1 MPRKKITAG
10 DVAERA
16 GVSRAAVSMILNQ
29 YPDIHFSEETRARV
43 LSACR
48 ELGYKVPEK
57 KLLVP
62 TGRRVLLAVCPSCE
76 NYAYSRMLGEVQL
89 QAKKQDYYVLS
100 IHTFRDMSTEAAIPE
115 LCASMSV
122 AGVIFLYNPRNSEM
136 VKTLVKQ
143 LPVVQVYDKGAD
155 PGQNVVETDNVLVG
169 ELMAT
174 HLLKLG
180 HRHIATTFPSLG
192 ASHIGR
198 KRRIEGVKNAY
209 RKAGMDPDQY
219 VHVCCADQEDDM
231 IAGRGDNSY
240 DSGYRI
246 AGRLVDEK
254 APVTAFLANNDMA
267 AYGIMDAIYERGKR
281 IPEDYSVI
289 GCDNI
294 AVSGFQRVSLTTV
307 EPYSVPRVREAV
319 NIVVRKIE
327 HRADEETMEATP
339 EGVIRVTYAP
349 RLIERGSTGPV
360 ANH

>member
-1 MPRKKITAG
+1 MSPKKITAK

-43 LSACR
+43 LKICR

-57 KLLVP
+57 RLLVP
-62 TGRRVLLAVCPSCE
+62 AGRRVLLAVCPSCE
-76 NYAYSRMLGEVQL
+76 NYAYSRMLSEVQL
-89 QAKKQDYYVLS
+89 QAKKLDYYLS
-100 IHTFRDMSTEAAIPE
+100 INTFRDVSTETAIPE

-122 AGVIFLYNPRNSEM
+122 VGVIFLYNPRNSEM

-169 ELMAT
+169 ELMAS

-180 HRHIATTFPSLG
+180 HRRIAVTVPSLG

-198 KRRIEGVKNAY
+198 KRRVEGAKNAC
-209 RKAGMDPDQY
+209 RMAGLDPEACICVY
-219 VHVCCADQEDDM
+219 SADQEDDM

-246 AGRLVDEK
+246 AGRLIDEQ

-267 AYGIMDAIYERGKR
+267 AYGIMDAITFY
-281 IPEDYSVI
+281 
-289 GCDNI
+289 
-294 AVSGFQRVSLTTV
+294 
-307 EPYSVPRVREAV
+307 
-319 NIVVRKIE
+319 
-327 HRADEETMEATP
+327 
-339 EGVIRVTYAP
+339 
-349 RLIERGSTGPV
+349 
-360 ANH
+360 